1 MATKIKAFLVTEL
14 CDEYTYFISNIFTLK
29 FLILKNVL
37 EMANFELTTEV
48 LRGNTILNYGNAIT
62 DAYWLMKI
70 MTIRILTYLGDV
82 ILQKTSQ
89 PVKNNQEIY
98 VKPQNLDAYSL
109 KSIKLRSRACVRK
122 LVITS

>member
-70 MTIRILTYLGDV
+70 MTIRILT
-82 ILQKTSQ
+82 
-89 PVKNNQEIY
+89 
-98 VKPQNLDAYSL
+98 
-109 KSIKLRSRACVRK
+109 
-122 LVITS
+122 

>member
-62 DAYWLMKI
+62 DAY
-70 MTIRILTYLGDV
+70 
-82 ILQKTSQ
+82 
-89 PVKNNQEIY
+89 
-98 VKPQNLDAYSL
+98 
-109 KSIKLRSRACVRK
+109 
-122 LVITS
+122 